1 MGERTAPRTTFE
13 RIEPEERR
21 ADWLGSHADPANWR
35 EVRVNVPPH
44 KPYHWLGITPQM
56 DAEDARLAEQNLR
69 ELDALRAIARHRVE
83 LEWAVREHTGGHNG
97 ALRDQHRAQD

>member
-1 MGERTAPRTTFE
+1 MGERTAPNSQLEGAQQRGF
-13 RIEPEERR
+13 IS
-21 ADWLGSHADPANWR
+21 SHAYWRTVRNGMPA
-35 EVRVNVPPH
+35 VR
-44 KPYHWLGITPQM
+44 PYHWLGITPQM